1 MGVYSLE
8 AAEMYAAKNRPAIN
22 ESFAPYENPILE
34 YGIKS
39 IRADFALFEA
49 QLELDFKEY
58 YDTLNE
64 AEDKGK
70 EEGGTTVN
78 VNNTAPDPEFDAK
91 KRAADNAQ
99 DKAEKEE
106 ADKEKAA
113 QDASKG
119 SKVRQTLGK
128 MKIDSGTIAKFG
140 EFIKKLW
147 QNLVTS
153 LTSMFN
159 RLVGSFNKFA
169 DNNGEKFA
177 SAVNKIKGMNSN
189 SYKGGDISI
198 VAPNAVKAE
207 FDKLIQRCYKLL
219 KESDSL
225 EIEQVESEIRQL
237 DDDLKD
243 KLAELHQTVG
253 FDVAKSIIVSNADIL
268 NNNNFKNTAKKAYE
282 NLISAAKEKA
292 ETADMNYSK
301 KVREEGQEAAD
312 KDSSLQIDKEKA
324 QKISQIAGKI
334 GAEYGKAVSSSVGS
348 IVRAASGIV
357 AYSEGKSLGAK
368 VDATKEVINDKKN
381 DKKNPGAPVN
391 TMANPPSVGDDQGNK
406 YANLRV
412 NHASYSLE
420 DDDLLTV
427 SETANILQVMVEDV
441 FDINFDECFEF

>member
-119 SKVRQTLGK
+119 SKFRQTLGK

-140 EFIKKLW
+140 EFLKRLW
-147 QNLVTS
+147 NGFVNS
-153 LTSMFN
+153 LKGMLN
-159 RLVGSFNKFA
+159 RLIGGFQNFIDK
-169 DNNGEKFA
+169 NGEKFNAAVAKINEPGNLAKYEGEKVAVIDPAVADGKFKDVINEFDNTFKDLKGMSVEDVDAKIKEIEEKMQGVINSVNSSKADNVQEAAKIINASKGTMNQFKQIA
-177 SAVNKIKGMNSN
+177 SAELNRLIKFGEEKEREAN
-189 SYKGGDISI
+189 
-198 VAPNAVKAE
+198 NA
-207 FDKLIQRCYKLL
+207 Y
-219 KESDSL
+219 
-225 EIEQVESEIRQL
+225 
-237 DDDLKD
+237 
-243 KLAELHQTVG
+243 
-253 FDVAKSIIVSNADIL
+253 
-268 NNNNFKNTAKKAYE
+268 
-282 NLISAAKEKA
+282 SAA
-292 ETADMNYSK
+292 
-301 KVREEGQEAAD
+301 VRDNGQEAAD
-312 KDSSLQIDKEKA
+312 KDSSLQINKEKA
-324 QKISQIAGKI
+324 QKVAQLGNKL
-334 GAEYGKAVSSSVGS
+334 GAEYGKLLSSATGSVT
-348 IVRAASGIV
+348 RAALGIV
-357 AYSEGKSLGAK
+357 ANIEGKTVKQKAAAVK
-368 VDATKEVINDKKN
+368 
-381 DKKNPGAPVN
+381 N
-391 TMANPPSVGDDQGNK
+391 TMSEKAAARKAAKEQEAEAKAAEQPEAQNASAVMDSDDF
-406 YANLRV
+406 
-412 NHASYSLE
+412 
-420 DDDLLTV
+420 LLTEA
-427 SETANILQVMVEDV
+427 ETAIAIQAMVEDTC
-441 FDINFDECFEF
+441 DINFDECFEF